1 MLPTVEDDPSDVQPC
16 YYDAAADSQMV
27 HGDWSDDDANLVAG
41 SEGYMQAAIQTTE
54 GTVSSDTISHRPNV
68 PQVKNQD
75 QHVTETPEPALPS
88 ILSTKASLLGK
99 HDLEE
104 QRHYTPAGTVA
115 NQTSRSH
122 SKQRHTAAF
131 SKGGAH
137 AHGDGVVMA
146 HIPSDSR
153 QRYDRSVATAQGPSY
168 STNIGREARKIDD
181 EDMEQTSRE
190 HNGDLFL
197 ELAND
202 QAAVEQRTRP
212 PSRGDTASDRLS
224 FTKKRRSLP
233 AEPSVPASGQ
243 PRPKSSGHAFGTT
256 AAPRG
261 SRVSDL
267 QRHVER
273 HRTTPS
279 RSSLLAD
286 DAASISS
293 RSRSGAAPHYAY
305 VSEHRASYADPVRSP
320 ELPQY
325 GRRRPSY
332 GDALHIG
339 SETQTMQSPNQPE
352 DSYGSFLESSE
363 AKHSSSGSA
372 SVDSDAADTVWDEL
386 DDLKSRIKKLEVT
399 DKLPPISATA
409 LTTEQ
414 FDRPRTATTA
424 PTTIDSSP
432 KHEKLD
438 QPELKVDQ
446 DSLPAPPNPHAG
458 HVVGGPDVAS
468 IHPNLHGALAKAK
481 TLLNPSLYR
490 SLEATSADALQ
501 LAAMTGSAG
510 PQGTAITAAA
520 IINGVTVS
528 DRHVRRKADT
538 MCRNLTDLVL
548 ALCEGKSDSA
558 SQMSSPMPSSLSAKV
573 SPATRYARNSLSPN
587 PDSGR
592 TAGRPLS
599 RLEARRTS
607 MLGSQSGSVIVNGSI
622 ESGEDMSASEQ
633 GSIKTH
639 PRIEEF
645 RGTGRSL
652 SRLQAAR
659 QRHIDGVEED
669 EDSTIRPPSRA
680 MTDVGRLRTAS
691 NRNSLTPQASPSL
704 RASLASRRADAT
716 AGAHDLGCLA
726 SRVASSTS
734 DVNYRSR
741 LDQAAPSMEED
752 DGFDNGY
759 RSMSAAKRRI
769 SSHEGYANRRSIGSN
784 PNRTTSLSQSRS
796 VIVE

>member
-1 MLPTVEDDPSDVQPC
+1 MMLSEEDDLKSC
-16 YYDAAADSQMV
+16 YFDANDGQTIY
-27 HGDWSDDDANLVAG
+27 GDWSENNANLVAG
-41 SEGYMQAAIQTTE
+41 SEGYAEAIVQLS
-54 GTVSSDTISHRPNV
+54 VSPDALGHRRHV
-68 PQVKNQD
+68 SQMKSED
-75 QHVTETPEPALPS
+75 QHVIANPDLAVPS
-88 ILSTKASLLGK
+88 VPSTKAALLGK
-99 HDLEE
+99 RDLEE
-104 QRHYTPAGTVA
+104 QRHYTSAGTVA
-115 NQTSRSH
+115 NQTSRSY
-122 SKQRHTAAF
+122 SKQRSPVT
-131 SKGGAH
+131 SPTGGAH
-137 AHGDGVVMA
+137 AREDGVAMA
-146 HIPSDSR
+146 NIHFDVR
-153 QRYDRSVATAQGPSY
+153 QRRNKSDAIAQGLIY
-168 STNIGREARKIDD
+168 DTCTGREVREIDD
-181 EDMEQTSRE
+181 EDMAETSRE

-212 PSRGDTASDRLS
+212 PSRGDTASNRLS

-233 AEPSVPASGQ
+233 AEPSVPASEQ
-243 PRPKSSGHAFGTT
+243 PRPKSSGHTFGTT

-279 RSSLLAD
+279 RSSHLAD
-286 DAASISS
+286 DTASISS
-293 RSRSGAAPHYAY
+293 RSRSGAAPRYAY
-305 VSEHRASYADPVRSP
+305 VSEHRASYADPLRSP

-332 GDALHIG
+332 GDALHTG
-339 SETQTMQSPNQPE
+339 SGRQTMQSPNQPE
-352 DSYGSFLESSE
+352 DSYRSPVESFE
-363 AKHSSSGSA
+363 AKHSSPDSA

-399 DKLPPISATA
+399 GKLPPTSATA

-414 FDRPRTATTA
+414 SDRPRTATTA

-432 KHEKLD
+432 KHEKQD
-438 QPELKVDQ
+438 QSEANVDQ
-446 DSLPAPPNPHAG
+446 DSLPAPPKPYAG

-468 IHPNLHGALAKAK
+468 IHPNLHSALAKAK
-481 TLLNPSLYR
+481 TLLSPSLYR

-548 ALCEGKSDSA
+548 ALCEGKSNSA
-558 SQMSSPMPSSLSAKV
+558 SSMSSPVPSNLSAKV
-573 SPATRYARNSLSPN
+573 SPTLRYARNSLSPN

-607 MLGSQSGSVIVNGSI
+607 MLGSQSGSVVVNGSI
-622 ESGEDMSASEQ
+622 ESGEELSASEQ
-633 GSIKTH
+633 GSSKSH

-659 QRHIDGVEED
+659 QRHIDGIEED
-669 EDSTIRPPSRA
+669 DDPTIRPPSRA
-680 MTDVGRLRTAS
+680 MTDIGRLKTSSKRD
-691 NRNSLTPQASPSL
+691 SLTPQSSPSL
-704 RASLASRRADAT
+704 RASLASRRANAT
-716 AGAHDLGCLA
+716 AGAHDSSRLA
-726 SRVASSTS
+726 SRIASSAS
-734 DVNYRSR
+734 DVSHRPR
-741 LDQAAPSMEED
+741 LDQATPSMEED
-752 DGFDNGY
+752 KGFDNEY
-759 RSMSAAKRRI
+759 QSMSAAKRRI
-769 SSHEGYANRRSIGSN
+769 SSHGGHGIRRSIGSN
-784 PNRTTSLSQSRS
+784 PNRATSLSQSRS